1 MAFKAVFVVL
11 ENLFTDEITRDGPG
25 QRREEVLIAFGI
37 PLDVPL
43 TGILGL
49 QGDHYQ
55 GEYRRDSRPPQTD
68 PPLDSST
75 GQPVEDEEPDHDKGD
90 KDMYPPDDRT
100 CDLIA
105 YVDDPLIFTGTT
117 PVTSR
122 MMGATRAAYPRYRS
136 TFGRL

>member
-105 YVDDPLIFTGTT
+105 YVDDPLDPHQDDTGHQQDD
-117 PVTSR
+117 
-122 MMGATRAAYPRYRS
+122 ATEEPRTR
-136 TFGRL
+136 RVPLDDLPL